1 MNRLGGLFASSAIA
15 GAEAATSGMQ
25 RIEEMSDADVAE
37 VRESAELFRGVE
49 DTTADLRGLLDFL
62 CGLRWLTSDMRGKV
76 RTALETPLVET
87 LGSRPNEAYSLL
99 ARGPDAVG
107 DEETGGDDTSWS
119 GFKELWSDAR
129 YIADRE
135 GFLHWEAAFPGVWQR
150 WQEEQPVGGFDAV
163 IGNPPWDRIK
173 LQEVEWFSTRSPEL
187 ALAPTAA
194 ARKTGIQQL
203 RDKGAPLADEFDA
216 AKERANKLGELI
228 RASGNYPL
236 LGGGDINLY
245 SLFVE
250 RAMGL
255 IKPDGFV
262 GLLTPSGIYADKTA
276 ANFFKSVSTSGRVAG
291 LFDFENR
298 RIFFKDVHASFK
310 FCALIFGGAERR
322 FQETECAFFLHDT
335 ETISDPNRCFPLVP
349 GDFALVNPN
358 TATAPIFRTKRD
370 AEITRRIYERHPVL
384 VDRSQGEER
393 KAWPVRYVRMF
404 DMTNDS
410 HLFRTAVQLDS
421 AGFYPVQGNCWKRG
435 EEMYLPLYEGKMVQA
450 FDHRAASVVV
460 NEANLNRPAQ
470 PHDATLEEHP
480 DTGWLPSP
488 QFWVPAN
495 SCDWPDQLEW
505 TIAIK
510 HVTAPTNIRTV
521 IVALA
526 PYAGFGN
533 SAPLFMPSRQF
544 EGMASQDDV
553 VDWPLTG
560 S

>member
-1 MNRLGGLFASSAIA
+1 M
-15 GAEAATSGMQ
+15 
-25 RIEEMSDADVAE
+25 D
-37 VRESAELFRGVE
+37 
-49 DTTADLRGLLDFL
+49 
-62 CGLRWLTSDMRGKV
+62 
-76 RTALETPLVET
+76 
-87 LGSRPNEAYSLL
+87 SR
-99 ARGPDAVG
+99 
-107 DEETGGDDTSWS
+107 
-119 GFKELWSDAR
+119 
-129 YIADRE
+129 
-135 GFLHWEAAFPGVWQR
+135 
-150 WQEEQPVGGFDAV
+150 
-163 IGNPPWDRIK
+163 
-173 LQEVEWFSTRSPEL
+173 
-187 ALAPTAA
+187 
-194 ARKTGIQQL
+194 
-203 RDKGAPLADEFDA
+203 
-216 AKERANKLGELI
+216 
-228 RASGNYPL
+228 
-236 LGGGDINLY
+236 
-245 SLFVE
+245 
-250 RAMGL
+250 
-255 IKPDGFV
+255 
-262 GLLTPSGIYADKTA
+262 
-276 ANFFKSVSTSGRVAG
+276 
-291 LFDFENR
+291 
-298 RIFFKDVHASFK
+298 FK

-322 FQETECAFFLHDT
+322 FDETECAFFLHDT

-410 HLFRTAVQLDS
+410 HLFRTATQLDS
-421 AGFYPVQGNCWKRG
+421 EGFYPVQGNCWKRS

-470 PHDATLEEHP
+470 PHGATLEEHS

-553 VDWPLTG
+553 VDCHLLAANLNAFALDFVARQKVQGQNLNLFLLEQLPVITPHDYNRKFGNMTAKEIVQENVLRLTYTANDMAPFARDLGYDGPPFIWDGEERRHLRARLDALYFHLYGLSREDAGYVLDTFPIVQRQDEAAFG
-560 S
+560 SYRTRDLILAYMNAFAAGDTDTVVSV